1 MMSNKDIED
10 LERQLEHI
18 RGQNQPDRGPS
29 DLEQRI
35 EDLLKINLAHQN
47 LNADLRGDIKYLQD
61 RVIIYQIQFEQLK
74 KEYQRLR
81 DMGKDFIDGHRNK
94 GNI

>member
-10 LERQLEHI
+10 LERQLEQI

-61 RVIIYQIQFEQLK
+61 RVNFYQIQVEQLK
-74 KEYQRLR
+74 KENQKLR